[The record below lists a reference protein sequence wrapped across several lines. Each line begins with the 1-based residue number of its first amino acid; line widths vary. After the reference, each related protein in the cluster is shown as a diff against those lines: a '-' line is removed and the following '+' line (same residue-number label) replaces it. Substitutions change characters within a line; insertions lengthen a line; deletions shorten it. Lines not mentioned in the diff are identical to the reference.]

1 MQRIVSSQA
10 VFLDIVR
17 VNNYKFVID
26 HSNSNGTG
34 TSDVVSSTGDYVQGV
49 LWQIPLSQ
57 QTALDIAEGVPTA
70 YQRNDNFK
78 VISMTTGFTTV
89 ASVYTVV
96 SPVSPAP
103 APDSFFITYVRAGI
117 VQHSV
122 GLQYLNKINA
132 ILTPATATPPGIW
145 TTNVVTILM
154 EN

>member
-1 MQRIVSSQA
+1 MEAGRLQRIVSSQA

-70 YQRNDNFK
+70 YQLNDNFK

-89 ASVYTVV
+89 VSFYTVISPF
-96 SPVSPAP
+96 SPVPSPVR
-103 APDSFFITYVRAGI
+103 SLITYV
-117 VQHSV
+117 
-122 GLQYLNKINA
+122 
-132 ILTPATATPPGIW
+132 
-145 TTNVVTILM
+145 
-154 EN
+154 